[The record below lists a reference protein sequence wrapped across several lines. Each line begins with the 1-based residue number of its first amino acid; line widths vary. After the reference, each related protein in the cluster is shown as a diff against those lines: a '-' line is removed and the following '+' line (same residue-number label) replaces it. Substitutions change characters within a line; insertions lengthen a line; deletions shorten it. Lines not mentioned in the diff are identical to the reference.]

1 MNSELSKDE
10 VLKIGKLHIA
20 LESRVVAALE
30 EQLGESFYEAAQLM
44 LACEGHVLTSGSGT
58 SHTIAARFA
67 HLLSCVGTPSLYIHP
82 SDSLHG
88 TSGAVTEKDVVFFVS
103 KGGETTEVNGL
114 AKIAKARGA
123 KVICIVENPASTL
136 AGLSDVVLC
145 VKAPSEADI
154 YGMISLGSSIF
165 NAALCD
171 ALCAVLLEMRGYT
184 KDEFGETH
192 PGGAVG
198 IKLKNEEA
206 PQDE

>member
-1 MNSELSKDE
+1 MNNELSKNE
-10 VLKIGKLHIA
+10 ILKIARDHIA
-20 LESRVVAALE
+20 LESRVVAAL
-30 EQLGESFYEAAQLM
+30 QDQIGESFFQAAEMM

-67 HLLSCVGTPSLYIHP
+67 HLLSCVGTPALYIHP

-88 TSGAVTEKDVVFFVS
+88 TSGAVTAKDVVFFVS

-136 AGLSDVVLC
+136 AGLSDIVLC
-145 VKAPSEADI
+145 VQAPAEADI
-154 YGMISLGSSIF
+154 YGMISLGSSMF

-171 ALCAVLLEMRGYT
+171 ALCAALLEMRGYT
-184 KDEFGETH
+184 RDEFGETH

-198 IKLKNEEA
+198 IKLQNEEK
-206 PQDE
+206 PQNH